1 MRWQITRT
9 KDTVQSFLEPRLRAV
24 EKTTVFFAQF
34 ELFIY
39 FCRSKY
45 QNDNNMIDVK
55 QTLSDA
61 GEEMDMACM
70 YLDESFSHIRAGRA
84 NAAILDGIRV
94 ENYGMKVPLNQVAN
108 VTAPEAQMLLVTP
121 FDPSN
126 ITAISAAI
134 RDNQS
139 LGFNPSDDGRVV
151 RVPVPALTE
160 ERRKQLVKQ
169 VSEKVE
175 EARIAMRT
183 IRQDALKDAK
193 RMKDAKELGED
204 DYKRVEKEIDALMSK
219 VQAQIDEAFK
229 AKEKDVL
236 TV

>member
-9 KDTVQSFLEPRLRAV
+9 KDTVQSFLEPRVRAV

-55 QTLSDA
+55 HTLSDA

-94 ENYGMKVPLNQVAN
+94 ENYGMKVPLNQVASVTTPDARTIAIKPWEKKMIHEIEKAIINSN
-108 VTAPEAQMLLVTP
+108 VGITP
-121 FDPSN
+121 DN
-126 ITAISAAI
+126 NGEVIRLAI
-134 RDNQS
+134 
-139 LGFNPSDDGRVV
+139 
-151 RVPVPALTE
+151 PVPTE
-160 ERRKQLVKQ
+160 ERRRELSKQCNQIAEKVKVQIRKVRGDVKDLLKKAIKDGLSEDNEKDAEESLQKIHDKFIKQ
-169 VSEKVE
+169 VE
-175 EARIAMRT
+175 T
-183 IRQDALKDAK
+183 L
-193 RMKDAKELGED
+193 LED
-204 DYKRVEKEIDALMSK
+204 KQKEIM
-219 VQAQIDEAFK
+219 
-229 AKEKDVL
+229 

>member
-94 ENYGMKVPLNQVAN
+94 ENYGMKVPLNQVASVTTPDARTIAIKPWEKKMIHEIEKAIINSN
-108 VTAPEAQMLLVTP
+108 VGITP
-121 FDPSN
+121 DN
-126 ITAISAAI
+126 NGEVIRLAI
-134 RDNQS
+134 
-139 LGFNPSDDGRVV
+139 
-151 RVPVPALTE
+151 PVPTE
-160 ERRKQLVKQ
+160 ERRRELSKQCNQ
-169 VSEKVE
+169 IAEKVKVQ
-175 EARIAMRT
+175 
-183 IRQDALKDAK
+183 IRKVRGDVKDLLKKAIKDGLSEDLEKDAEADLQK
-193 RMKDAKELGED
+193 VHDKYIARVDELLAE
-204 DYKRVEKEIDALMSK
+204 KTKEIM
-219 VQAQIDEAFK
+219 
-229 AKEKDVL
+229 